1 MPIFH
6 LKEWIGEMLLLKLD
20 EIRNLHICS
29 VLLVTQEKA
38 CLLMYLPQFG
48 LTPEYINGTLRVTFG
63 EENTK
68 EDVDFLVDN
77 LYKVIYGT

>member
-1 MPIFH
+1 
-6 LKEWIGEMLLLKLD
+6 MLLLKLD
-20 EIRNLHICS
+20 EVRNLHIS
-29 VLLVTQEKA
+29 TVLPVILGKA
-38 CLLMYLPQFG
+38 PRHMYLPQFG

-68 EDVDFLVDN
+68 EDVNFLVDN